1 MQTILG
7 KKTNIRILLD
17 FFSGYNII
25 ALLRIVIY
33 IQEGAT
39 TMNYDKKIPLGQD
52 KIQLIIKSFEDGEF
66 EYTEN
71 FKEHP
76 TVTQNGRGAAIWN
89 NIHTQLVRNFSIKG
103 FKTGKI
109 SRGSWKLIYLFDEE
123 SKYLYTFM
131 RDSNFINL
139 HKGKM
144 EDKIYHYSNI
154 LSRLNGSLLGTYELQ
169 NQQISLFD
177 SFAIDCDTD
186 TKLESLLQ
194 DMVSEISDN
203 IERYVLVLVDCKQ
216 GEVKSIESVIPIA
229 YMNPMYREDW
239 SKYISA
245 EYSTE
250 SYHVEETLL
259 ADDAV
264 KLYEMNADINLSLRM
279 DNAKGKKAN

>member
-1 MQTILG
+1 
-7 KKTNIRILLD
+7 
-17 FFSGYNII
+17 
-25 ALLRIVIY
+25 
-33 IQEGAT
+33 
-39 TMNYDKKIPLGQD
+39 MNYNKKIPLEQE

-89 NIHTQLVRNFSIKG
+89 NIHTQIVRNFSIEG

-109 SRGSWKLIYLFDEE
+109 SRGLWELIYLFDEK

-139 HKGKM
+139 QKGKM
-144 EDKIYHYSNI
+144 KDKLYHYTNI
-154 LSRLNGSLLGTYELQ
+154 LSRLNSSLLGTYEPQ
-169 NQQISLFD
+169 HQQLSFID
-177 SFAIDCDTD
+177 SFVIDCDID

-194 DMVSEISDN
+194 TMVGAINDN
-203 IERYVLVLVDCKQ
+203 IERYALVLVDCKR
-216 GEVKSIESVIPIA
+216 GEVKRIECVIPIA

-239 SKYISA
+239 SRYINA

-250 SYHVEETLL
+250 SYHVEETLPN
-259 ADDAV
+259 DDAAL
-264 KLYEMNADINLSLRM
+264 LYEMNADINLSLRM
-279 DNAKGKKAN
+279 DESKEENAK